1 MDTIKRKL
9 QYTKIMDDNRRSHAQ
24 PIYYYKATK
33 RANEVSKWNGYNHT
47 IKKYNTQKIK
57 DDNRGSHAQPKNYL
71 QSGELTTLQS
81 CKCYHPARLLEKD
94 QKPSPDKIENSQ

>member
-33 RANEVSKWNGYNHT
+33 ELMKLASGMGT
-47 IKKYNTQKIK
+47 IIQ
-57 DDNRGSHAQPKNYL
+57 
-71 QSGELTTLQS
+71 
-81 CKCYHPARLLEKD
+81 
-94 QKPSPDKIENSQ
+94 